1 MIIYEGKINTE
12 DRNKLPDSAFGIPS
26 KRKYPLTDKNGNL
39 DKDHILQA
47 VRFFNKADEADK
59 PILAKNIIAAA
70 KKLDMDYSKWETV
83 LKYAKEEAIKEAFS
97 NDKWNLG
104 WYRPVSL
111 KCIETMRNKHVRWD
125 YGQGLNDIYPNID
138 SSCRGTIF
146 VDEQMTPVA
155 YYVIRENIFGESY
168 LLASAVCKNFQD
180 HGVEEQLKYLINEYM
195 NEDWTIEDAKKIA
208 SRIHDK
214 VQADSKPPTGNQNC
228 QLCTWCAEANFRGI
242 DVLPRPIYSPRD
254 PALEIVGETIIKN
267 PVRKSLKSGFD
278 DWLDLLA
285 ESGPKARWYCHV
297 NWKGS
302 EGGHEFLILV
312 DGDKKWIM
320 DPQQGFVEKFLE
332 TSSYV
337 SDVNYDNSYI
347 CRLDT
352 GEFNKELFDKW
363 NDESTIVPWDPAL
376 DIPYMKE
383 NGMLSDEDVGMLE
396 SKDVF
401 TSGDFAKYGDGV
413 DLNAAR
419 GPIQQEAVHTDKYEK
434 IPVKDKSFDKLYF
447 GSPKKYGNCIEL
459 NGPLFVSPYI
469 GIASIFVWK
478 DMEIQNHVPK
488 GSYNL
493 QYEEWMHASEDELN
507 KPFKD
512 VHVYVEGY
520 PELEPY
526 EIENTGYIH
535 VIDGHEYGDKLC
547 RYKWMA
553 DDLEYLIDD
562 TAAQN
567 EVHVSKVIKCTVRYH
582 ISGKATN
589 NPKLGPYKNTI
600 QESKTNIP
608 MKKVSILYK
617 RWCVDNREQYE
628 KIARFWDIVEQYVN
642 CDYLQ
647 GYGTAWT
654 SDNGGYFTYGIIFK
668 KGSIQKD
675 LISAVKKEFPDMNV
689 SNSYSVPSKYDH
701 TFNGKTKD
709 IDTLYDKIWSKGPLA
724 YELEEF
730 RSDGTCSIHVIYK
743 ADVIQESATELPMG
757 VYLRPATEEDLI
769 NIIQWKLESV
779 SSHIKDDPKVISY
792 IKKDAA
798 ENLKDT
804 KMIMSGART
813 IGVLESCA
821 IDDGEWWYIGE
832 IYLIPEYRG
841 KGIARNIL
849 QQEIDSH
856 DKLKLRVAKE
866 NTHAID
872 LYKSLGFV
880 VSEEDQF
887 SYIMT
892 LVKQPVQEGAW
903 GDIRNGVN
911 PWSKKKVFHIS
922 PQGHLDGQVFKP
934 RVPEYLDKYD
944 PSLPD
949 FEDAS
954 TPRICFSPSIE
965 GCLNAIMVNIGRW
978 KTADKLR
985 DWYVYVPEKPLNA
998 YKYRTNKQLIK
1009 EKKVYDAN
1017 LTKEIWIEEPVRMKQ
1032 YGIIRIDSVSD
1043 KTRKNA
1049 VPSTKGESKR
1059 RNVYNFKWHWLVKPK
1074 VLKDVAYD
1082 YSPMGVCKNMVDEL
1096 YGFKWGLAENGSVRN
1111 ASPQEFD
1118 TKYHLQSPEE
1128 FEKNHGGICYDFVE
1142 WEAGYLE
1149 AYGYTCR
1156 KFYIYA
1162 ETPAHDTHTFILVD
1176 DGKGGFIYPEGAFK
1190 LMEGIYEVK
1199 SPEEAAL
1206 KIMDKIF
1213 EVSDANKKLK
1223 EIKYYV
1229 WEYKGHPPYGSD
1241 MDACQ
1246 RYFTQHD
1253 PFHEGTAAKIK

>member
-26 KRKYPLTDKNGNL
+26 KRKYPLTDKDGKL

-195 NEDWTIEDAKKIA
+195 NEDWSIEDAKKIA

-278 DWLDLLA
+278 DWLDLLD

-320 DPQQGFVEKFLE
+320 DPQEGFVEKFLE

-347 CRLDT
+347 CRLDD

-383 NGMLSDEDVGMLE
+383 NGMLSDEDVDMLE

-419 GPIQQEAVHTDKYEK
+419 GPIVQQEAVHTDKYEK

-447 GSPKKYGNCIEL
+447 GSPKKYGTCIEL
-459 NGPLFVSPYI
+459 NGPLFVSPYM
-469 GIASIFVWK
+469 GIASIFVWR
-478 DMEIQNHVPK
+478 DLEIQKHVPK

-493 QYEEWMHASEDELN
+493 QYDEWMHASEDELN

-553 DDLEYLIDD
+553 EDLEYLIDD

-567 EVHVSKVIKCTVRYH
+567 EVHVTKVIECTVRYH
-582 ISGKATN
+582 ISGKASN
-589 NPKLGPYKNTI
+589 NPKLGPYKNT
-600 QESKTNIP
+600 
-608 MKKVSILYK
+608 V
-617 RWCVDNREQYE
+617 
-628 KIARFWDIVEQYVN
+628 
-642 CDYLQ
+642 
-647 GYGTAWT
+647 
-654 SDNGGYFTYGIIFK
+654 
-668 KGSIQKD
+668 
-675 LISAVKKEFPDMNV
+675 
-689 SNSYSVPSKYDH
+689 
-701 TFNGKTKD
+701 
-709 IDTLYDKIWSKGPLA
+709 
-724 YELEEF
+724 
-730 RSDGTCSIHVIYK
+730 
-743 ADVIQESATELPMG
+743 QESATGLPMG
-757 VYLRPATEEDLI
+757 VYLRPATEEDLP
-769 NIIQWKLESV
+769 NIIQWKLETV

-792 IKKDAA
+792 IKKDAV

-804 KMIMSGART
+804 KMIMSSAMT

-880 VSEEDQF
+880 VSEEEQF

-944 PSLPD
+944 PSLPN
-949 FEDAS
+949 FEDVS

-965 GCLNAIMVNIGRW
+965 GCLNAILVNIGRW

-1043 KTRKNA
+1043 KSRKNA

-1082 YSPMGVCKNMVDEL
+1082 YSPMGVCKDMADEM

-1111 ASPQEFD
+1111 ASPQEFY

-1142 WEAGYLE
+1142 WEAVYLE

-1162 ETPAHDTHTFILVD
+1162 ETPSHDTHTFILVD
-1176 DGKGGFIYPEGAFK
+1176 DGKGVFIYPEGAFK
-1190 LMEGIYEVK
+1190 LMEGVYEVK

-1206 KIMDKIF
+1206 KIMDKMF
-1213 EVSDANKKLK
+1213 DVSDANKKLK

-1229 WEYKGHPPYGSD
+1229 WEYKDHPPYGSS
-1241 MDACQ
+1241 METCQ
-1246 RYFTQHD
+1246 KYFTQHD
-1253 PFHEGTAAKIK
+1253 PFHEGTATKIR

>member
-26 KRKYPLTDKNGNL
+26 KRKYPLTDKNGKL

-70 KKLDMDYSKWETV
+70 KKLGMDYSKWTTV
-83 LKYAKEEAIKEAFS
+83 LEHAKEEAIKEAFS

-278 DWLDLLA
+278 DWMYWLD

-347 CRLDT
+347 CRLDD

-363 NDESTIVPWDPAL
+363 NDESTMVPWDPTL

-401 TSGDFAKYGDGV
+401 TSGDFAKYADGV

-447 GSPKKYGNCIEL
+447 GSPKKYGTCIEL

-469 GIASIFVWK
+469 GIASIFIWR
-478 DMEIQNHVPK
+478 DMEIQKHVPK

-493 QYEEWMHASEDELN
+493 QYEEWMHASEEELN

-535 VIDGHEYGDKLC
+535 VIDGHAYGDKLC

-553 DDLEYLIDD
+553 EDLEYLIDD

-567 EVHVSKVIKCTVRYH
+567 EVHVTKVIECTVRYH

-589 NPKLGPYKNTI
+589 NPKLGPYKN
-600 QESKTNIP
+600 N
-608 MKKVSILYK
+608 
-617 RWCVDNREQYE
+617 
-628 KIARFWDIVEQYVN
+628 
-642 CDYLQ
+642 
-647 GYGTAWT
+647 
-654 SDNGGYFTYGIIFK
+654 
-668 KGSIQKD
+668 
-675 LISAVKKEFPDMNV
+675 
-689 SNSYSVPSKYDH
+689 
-701 TFNGKTKD
+701 
-709 IDTLYDKIWSKGPLA
+709 
-724 YELEEF
+724 
-730 RSDGTCSIHVIYK
+730 
-743 ADVIQESATELPMG
+743 IQESATGLPMG
-757 VYLRPATEEDLI
+757 VYLRPATEEDLT

-792 IKKDAA
+792 IKKDAV

-804 KMIMSGART
+804 KMIMSSART

-880 VSEEDQF
+880 VSEEEQF

-965 GCLNAIMVNIGRW
+965 GCLNAILVNIGRW

-1156 KFYIYA
+1156 KFYISA
-1162 ETPAHDTHTFILVD
+1162 ETPGHDTHTFILVD

-1190 LMEGIYEVK
+1190 LMEGVYELK

-1229 WEYKGHPPYGSD
+1229 WEYKDHPPYGSD
-1241 MDACQ
+1241 METCQ
-1246 RYFTQHD
+1246 KYFTQHD
-1253 PFHEGTAAKIK
+1253 PFHEGTAMKIK

>member
-26 KRKYPLTDKNGNL
+26 KRKYPLTDKDGNL

-70 KKLDMDYSKWETV
+70 KKLDMDYSKWKTV
-83 LKYAKEEAIKEAFS
+83 LKYAEEKAIKEAFS

-111 KCIETMRNKHVRWD
+111 KCIETMRKKHVRWD

-155 YYVIRENIFGESY
+155 YYVIRENIYGESY

-352 GEFNKELFDKW
+352 GEFNKELFDKY
-363 NDESTIVPWDPAL
+363 NDDSTMVPWDPAL

-383 NGMLSDEDVGMLE
+383 NGLLSDEDAGMLE

-419 GPIQQEAVHTDKYEK
+419 GPI
-434 IPVKDKSFDKLYF
+434 
-447 GSPKKYGNCIEL
+447 
-459 NGPLFVSPYI
+459 
-469 GIASIFVWK
+469 
-478 DMEIQNHVPK
+478 
-488 GSYNL
+488 
-493 QYEEWMHASEDELN
+493 
-507 KPFKD
+507 
-512 VHVYVEGY
+512 
-520 PELEPY
+520 
-526 EIENTGYIH
+526 
-535 VIDGHEYGDKLC
+535 
-547 RYKWMA
+547 
-553 DDLEYLIDD
+553 
-562 TAAQN
+562 
-567 EVHVSKVIKCTVRYH
+567 
-582 ISGKATN
+582 
-589 NPKLGPYKNTI
+589 
-600 QESKTNIP
+600 
-608 MKKVSILYK
+608 
-617 RWCVDNREQYE
+617 
-628 KIARFWDIVEQYVN
+628 
-642 CDYLQ
+642 
-647 GYGTAWT
+647 
-654 SDNGGYFTYGIIFK
+654 
-668 KGSIQKD
+668 
-675 LISAVKKEFPDMNV
+675 
-689 SNSYSVPSKYDH
+689 
-701 TFNGKTKD
+701 
-709 IDTLYDKIWSKGPLA
+709 
-724 YELEEF
+724 
-730 RSDGTCSIHVIYK
+730 
-743 ADVIQESATELPMG
+743 
-757 VYLRPATEEDLI
+757 
-769 NIIQWKLESV
+769 
-779 SSHIKDDPKVISY
+779 
-792 IKKDAA
+792 
-798 ENLKDT
+798 
-804 KMIMSGART
+804 
-813 IGVLESCA
+813 
-821 IDDGEWWYIGE
+821 
-832 IYLIPEYRG
+832 
-841 KGIARNIL
+841 
-849 QQEIDSH
+849 
-856 DKLKLRVAKE
+856 
-866 NTHAID
+866 
-872 LYKSLGFV
+872 
-880 VSEEDQF
+880 
-887 SYIMT
+887 
-892 LVKQPVQEGAW
+892 QEGAW

-949 FEDAS
+949 FEDVS

-965 GCLNAIMVNIGRW
+965 GCLNAILVNIGRW
-978 KTADKLR
+978 KTADKLK

-1043 KTRKNA
+1043 KSRKNA

-1082 YSPMGVCKNMVDEL
+1082 YSPMGVCKNMIDEL

-1111 ASPQEFD
+1111 VSPQEFD
-1118 TKYHLQSPEE
+1118 AKYHLQSPEE

-1156 KFYIYA
+1156 KFYISA
-1162 ETPAHDTHTFILVD
+1162 ETPGHDTHTFILVD
-1176 DGKGGFIYPEGAFK
+1176 DGRGGFIYPEGAFK
-1190 LMEGIYEVK
+1190 LMEGVYEVK

-1213 EVSDANKKLK
+1213 DVSDANKMLK

-1229 WEYKGHPPYGSD
+1229 WEYKDHPPYGSS
-1241 MDACQ
+1241 METCQ
-1246 RYFTQHD
+1246 KYFTQHD
-1253 PFHEGTAAKIK
+1253 PFHEGTAWKMK

>member
-70 KKLDMDYSKWETV
+70 KKLNMDYSKWETV

-111 KCIETMRNKHVRWD
+111 KCIETMRKKHVRWD

-363 NDESTIVPWDPAL
+363 NDESTMVPWDPAL
-376 DIPYMKE
+376 DIPYMKD
-383 NGMLSDEDVGMLE
+383 NGMLSDEDAGMLE

-419 GPIQQEAVHTDKYEK
+419 GPIQQEAVHTDKDEK

-469 GIASIFVWK
+469 GIASIFVWR
-478 DMEIQNHVPK
+478 DMDIQNHVPK

-493 QYEEWMHASEDELN
+493 QYEEWMHASEEELN

-553 DDLEYLIDD
+553 EDLEYLIDD
-562 TAAQN
+562 TAQN

-582 ISGKATN
+582 ISGKASN
-589 NPKLGPYKNTI
+589 NPKLGPYKNT
-600 QESKTNIP
+600 T
-608 MKKVSILYK
+608 
-617 RWCVDNREQYE
+617 
-628 KIARFWDIVEQYVN
+628 
-642 CDYLQ
+642 
-647 GYGTAWT
+647 
-654 SDNGGYFTYGIIFK
+654 
-668 KGSIQKD
+668 
-675 LISAVKKEFPDMNV
+675 
-689 SNSYSVPSKYDH
+689 
-701 TFNGKTKD
+701 
-709 IDTLYDKIWSKGPLA
+709 
-724 YELEEF
+724 
-730 RSDGTCSIHVIYK
+730 
-743 ADVIQESATELPMG
+743 
-757 VYLRPATEEDLI
+757 
-769 NIIQWKLESV
+769 
-779 SSHIKDDPKVISY
+779 
-792 IKKDAA
+792 
-798 ENLKDT
+798 
-804 KMIMSGART
+804 
-813 IGVLESCA
+813 
-821 IDDGEWWYIGE
+821 
-832 IYLIPEYRG
+832 
-841 KGIARNIL
+841 
-849 QQEIDSH
+849 
-856 DKLKLRVAKE
+856 
-866 NTHAID
+866 
-872 LYKSLGFV
+872 
-880 VSEEDQF
+880 
-887 SYIMT
+887 
-892 LVKQPVQEGAW
+892 VQEGAW

-949 FEDAS
+949 FEDVS

-965 GCLNAIMVNIGRW
+965 GCLNAILVNIGRW

-1082 YSPMGVCKNMVDEL
+1082 YSPMGVCKDMVDEL

-1156 KFYIYA
+1156 KFYISM
-1162 ETPAHDTHTFILVD
+1162 ETPGNDTHTFILVD

-1190 LMEGIYEVK
+1190 LMEGVYEVK

-1229 WEYKGHPPYGSD
+1229 WEYKGHPSYGSD

-1253 PFHEGTAAKIK
+1253 PFHEGTATKIK

>member
-12 DRNKLPDSAFGIPS
+12 DRNNLPDSAFGIPS
-26 KRKYPLTDKNGNL
+26 KRKYPLTDKDGKL

-111 KCIETMRNKHVRWD
+111 KCIETMRKKHVRWD

-347 CRLDT
+347 CRLDD
-352 GEFNKELFDKW
+352 GEFNKELFDKY
-363 NDESTIVPWDPAL
+363 NDESTMVPWDPEL

-383 NGMLSDEDVGMLE
+383 NGMLSDEDVGLLE

-401 TSGDFAKYGDGV
+401 TSGDFAKYADGV

-419 GPIQQEAVHTDKYEK
+419 GPIQESHTDLLDETFYRFEYDGEGIYDALRKNMSVDDWKDFKQSKAATWLPVPPNYQTGDQSFFTEKGYDKFMNLTYPYMTKYLKKSK
-434 IPVKDKSFDKLYF
+434 IRKFET
-447 GSPKKYGNCIEL
+447 EL
-459 NGPLFVSPYI
+459 NPKYI
-469 GIASIFVWK
+469 R
-478 DMEIQNHVPK
+478 
-488 GSYNL
+488 YR
-493 QYEEWMHASEDELN
+493 DEYQ
-507 KPFKD
+507 
-512 VHVYVEGY
+512 VV
-520 PELEPY
+520 
-526 EIENTGYIH
+526 
-535 VIDGHEYGDKLC
+535 
-547 RYKWMA
+547 
-553 DDLEYLIDD
+553 
-562 TAAQN
+562 
-567 EVHVSKVIKCTVRYH
+567 
-582 ISGKATN
+582 
-589 NPKLGPYKNTI
+589 
-600 QESKTNIP
+600 
-608 MKKVSILYK
+608 
-617 RWCVDNREQYE
+617 
-628 KIARFWDIVEQYVN
+628 
-642 CDYLQ
+642 
-647 GYGTAWT
+647 
-654 SDNGGYFTYGIIFK
+654 
-668 KGSIQKD
+668 
-675 LISAVKKEFPDMNV
+675 
-689 SNSYSVPSKYDH
+689 
-701 TFNGKTKD
+701 FNKTK
-709 IDTLYDKIWSKGPLA
+709 T
-724 YELEEF
+724 F
-730 RSDGTCSIHVIYK
+730 
-743 ADVIQESATELPMG
+743 
-757 VYLRPATEEDLI
+757 
-769 NIIQWKLESV
+769 
-779 SSHIKDDPKVISY
+779 
-792 IKKDAA
+792 
-798 ENLKDT
+798 
-804 KMIMSGART
+804 
-813 IGVLESCA
+813 
-821 IDDGEWWYIGE
+821 
-832 IYLIPEYRG
+832 
-841 KGIARNIL
+841 
-849 QQEIDSH
+849 
-856 DKLKLRVAKE
+856 
-866 NTHAID
+866 
-872 LYKSLGFV
+872 
-880 VSEEDQF
+880 
-887 SYIMT
+887 
-892 LVKQPVQEGAW
+892 QEGAW

-949 FEDAS
+949 FEDVS

-965 GCLNAIMVNIGRW
+965 GCLNAILVNIGRW
-978 KTADKLR
+978 KTADKLK

-998 YKYRTNKQLIK
+998 YKHRTNKQLIK

-1043 KTRKNA
+1043 KSRKNA

-1096 YGFKWGLAENGSVRN
+1096 YGFKWGLAENGSVRD
-1111 ASPQEFD
+1111 ASPQEFN

-1128 FEKNHGGICYDFVE
+1128 FEKNGGGICFDYVE
-1142 WEAGYLE
+1142 FEEGYLE

-1156 KFYIYA
+1156 KFYISA

-1176 DGKGGFIYPEGAFK
+1176 DGNGGFIYPEAAFK
-1190 LMEGIYEVK
+1190 LMEGVYEVK

-1229 WEYKGHPPYGSD
+1229 WEYKDHPPYGSD
-1241 MDACQ
+1241 METCQ
-1246 RYFTQHD
+1246 KYFTQGD
-1253 PFHEGTAAKIK
+1253 PFHEGIAWKIK

>member
-1 MIIYEGKINTE
+1 MIIYESKINTE

-26 KRKYPLTDKNGNL
+26 KRKYPLTDKDGNL
-39 DKDHILQA
+39 DEKHILQA
-47 VRFFNKADEADK
+47 VRFFNKADEEDK

-83 LKYAKEEAIKEAFS
+83 LKYAKEKVVKEAFE

-111 KCIETMRNKHVRWD
+111 KCIDTMRKKHVRWD

-168 LLASAVCKNFQD
+168 LMASAVCKNFQD

-214 VQADSKPPTGNQNC
+214 VEADSKPPTGNQNC

-337 SDVNYDNSYI
+337 SDINYDNSYM

-383 NGMLSDEDVGMLE
+383 RGMLSDEDVGLLE
-396 SKDVF
+396 SKNVF

-469 GIASIFVWK
+469 GIASIFVWR
-478 DMEIQNHVPK
+478 DMEIQKHVPK

-493 QYEEWMHASEDELN
+493 QYEEWMHASEEELN

-562 TAAQN
+562 TSAQN
-567 EVHVSKVIKCTVRYH
+567 EVHVTKVIECTVRYH

-600 QESKTNIP
+600 
-608 MKKVSILYK
+608 
-617 RWCVDNREQYE
+617 
-628 KIARFWDIVEQYVN
+628 
-642 CDYLQ
+642 
-647 GYGTAWT
+647 
-654 SDNGGYFTYGIIFK
+654 
-668 KGSIQKD
+668 
-675 LISAVKKEFPDMNV
+675 
-689 SNSYSVPSKYDH
+689 
-701 TFNGKTKD
+701 
-709 IDTLYDKIWSKGPLA
+709 
-724 YELEEF
+724 
-730 RSDGTCSIHVIYK
+730 
-743 ADVIQESATELPMG
+743 
-757 VYLRPATEEDLI
+757 
-769 NIIQWKLESV
+769 
-779 SSHIKDDPKVISY
+779 
-792 IKKDAA
+792 
-798 ENLKDT
+798 
-804 KMIMSGART
+804 
-813 IGVLESCA
+813 
-821 IDDGEWWYIGE
+821 
-832 IYLIPEYRG
+832 
-841 KGIARNIL
+841 
-849 QQEIDSH
+849 
-856 DKLKLRVAKE
+856 
-866 NTHAID
+866 
-872 LYKSLGFV
+872 
-880 VSEEDQF
+880 
-887 SYIMT
+887 
-892 LVKQPVQEGAW
+892 QEGAW

-949 FEDAS
+949 FEDVS

-965 GCLNAIMVNIGRW
+965 GCLNAILVNIGRW

-985 DWYVYVPEKPLNA
+985 DWYVYIPEKPLNA

-1082 YSPMGVCKNMVDEL
+1082 YSPMGVCKFMMDDL
-1096 YGFKWGLAENGSVRN
+1096 YGYKWGLAENGSVRN

-1156 KFYIYA
+1156 KFYISA
-1162 ETPAHDTHTFILVD
+1162 ETPSHDTHTFILVD

-1190 LMEGIYEVK
+1190 LMEGVYEVK

-1246 RYFTQHD
+1246 KYFTQGE
-1253 PFHEGTAAKIK
+1253 PFHEGTAMKIK

>member
-111 KCIETMRNKHVRWD
+111 KCIETMRKKHVRWD

-376 DIPYMKE
+376 DIPYMKD

-419 GPIQQEAVHTDKYEK
+419 GPIQQEAVHTDKDEK

-447 GSPKKYGNCIEL
+447 GSPKKYGTCIEL
-459 NGPLFVSPYI
+459 NGPLFVSPYM
-469 GIASIFVWK
+469 GIASIFVWR
-478 DMEIQNHVPK
+478 DMEIQKHVPK

-493 QYEEWMHASEDELN
+493 QYEEWMHASEEELN

-562 TAAQN
+562 TAQN
-567 EVHVSKVIKCTVRYH
+567 EVHVTKVIECTVRYH

-600 QESKTNIP
+600 
-608 MKKVSILYK
+608 
-617 RWCVDNREQYE
+617 
-628 KIARFWDIVEQYVN
+628 
-642 CDYLQ
+642 
-647 GYGTAWT
+647 
-654 SDNGGYFTYGIIFK
+654 
-668 KGSIQKD
+668 
-675 LISAVKKEFPDMNV
+675 
-689 SNSYSVPSKYDH
+689 
-701 TFNGKTKD
+701 
-709 IDTLYDKIWSKGPLA
+709 
-724 YELEEF
+724 
-730 RSDGTCSIHVIYK
+730 
-743 ADVIQESATELPMG
+743 
-757 VYLRPATEEDLI
+757 
-769 NIIQWKLESV
+769 
-779 SSHIKDDPKVISY
+779 
-792 IKKDAA
+792 
-798 ENLKDT
+798 
-804 KMIMSGART
+804 
-813 IGVLESCA
+813 
-821 IDDGEWWYIGE
+821 
-832 IYLIPEYRG
+832 
-841 KGIARNIL
+841 
-849 QQEIDSH
+849 
-856 DKLKLRVAKE
+856 
-866 NTHAID
+866 
-872 LYKSLGFV
+872 
-880 VSEEDQF
+880 
-887 SYIMT
+887 
-892 LVKQPVQEGAW
+892 QEGAW

-949 FEDAS
+949 FEDVS

-965 GCLNAIMVNIGRW
+965 GCLNAILVNIGRW

-1082 YSPMGVCKNMVDEL
+1082 YSPMGVCKDMADEM
-1096 YGFKWGLAENGSVRN
+1096 YGFKWGLADNGSVRN
-1111 ASPQEFD
+1111 ASPQEFN

-1156 KFYIYA
+1156 KFYISA
-1162 ETPAHDTHTFILVD
+1162 ETPGYDTHTFILVD

-1229 WEYKGHPPYGSD
+1229 WEYKDHPPYGSD
-1241 MDACQ
+1241 METCQ
-1246 RYFTQHD
+1246 KYFTQHD
-1253 PFHEGTAAKIK
+1253 PFHEGTAMKIK

>member
-26 KRKYPLTDKNGNL
+26 KRKYPLTDKDGNL

-376 DIPYMKE
+376 DIPYMKD
-383 NGMLSDEDVGMLE
+383 NGMLSDEDAGMLE

-419 GPIQQEAVHTDKYEK
+419 GPIQ
-434 IPVKDKSFDKLYF
+434 
-447 GSPKKYGNCIEL
+447 
-459 NGPLFVSPYI
+459 
-469 GIASIFVWK
+469 
-478 DMEIQNHVPK
+478 
-488 GSYNL
+488 
-493 QYEEWMHASEDELN
+493 
-507 KPFKD
+507 
-512 VHVYVEGY
+512 
-520 PELEPY
+520 
-526 EIENTGYIH
+526 
-535 VIDGHEYGDKLC
+535 
-547 RYKWMA
+547 
-553 DDLEYLIDD
+553 
-562 TAAQN
+562 
-567 EVHVSKVIKCTVRYH
+567 
-582 ISGKATN
+582 
-589 NPKLGPYKNTI
+589 
-600 QESKTNIP
+600 
-608 MKKVSILYK
+608 
-617 RWCVDNREQYE
+617 
-628 KIARFWDIVEQYVN
+628 
-642 CDYLQ
+642 
-647 GYGTAWT
+647 
-654 SDNGGYFTYGIIFK
+654 
-668 KGSIQKD
+668 
-675 LISAVKKEFPDMNV
+675 
-689 SNSYSVPSKYDH
+689 
-701 TFNGKTKD
+701 
-709 IDTLYDKIWSKGPLA
+709 
-724 YELEEF
+724 
-730 RSDGTCSIHVIYK
+730 
-743 ADVIQESATELPMG
+743 
-757 VYLRPATEEDLI
+757 
-769 NIIQWKLESV
+769 
-779 SSHIKDDPKVISY
+779 
-792 IKKDAA
+792 
-798 ENLKDT
+798 
-804 KMIMSGART
+804 
-813 IGVLESCA
+813 
-821 IDDGEWWYIGE
+821 
-832 IYLIPEYRG
+832 
-841 KGIARNIL
+841 
-849 QQEIDSH
+849 
-856 DKLKLRVAKE
+856 
-866 NTHAID
+866 
-872 LYKSLGFV
+872 
-880 VSEEDQF
+880 
-887 SYIMT
+887 
-892 LVKQPVQEGAW
+892 EGAW

-922 PQGHLDGQVFKP
+922 SQGHLDGQVFKP

-949 FEDAS
+949 FEDVS

-1017 LTKEIWIEEPVRMKQ
+1017 LTKEIWIEEPVRLKQ

-1082 YSPMGVCKNMVDEL
+1082 YSPMGVCKNMIDEL

-1111 ASPQEFD
+1111 ASPQEFN

-1156 KFYIYA
+1156 KFYLYA
-1162 ETPAHDTHTFILVD
+1162 KTPGDDTHTFVLVD

-1190 LMEGIYEVK
+1190 LMEGVYEVK

-1213 EVSDANKKLK
+1213 EVSDENKKLK

-1241 MDACQ
+1241 METCQ
-1246 RYFTQHD
+1246 RYFTRHD
-1253 PFHEGTAAKIK
+1253 PFHEGTATKIR

>member
-26 KRKYPLTDKNGNL
+26 KRKYPLTDKDGKL

-208 SRIHDK
+208 SRIHGK

-347 CRLDT
+347 CRLDD

-383 NGMLSDEDVGMLE
+383 NGMLSDEDLNTLE

-419 GPIQQEAVHTDKYEK
+419 GPIQQEAVHTDKDEK

-469 GIASIFVWK
+469 GIASIFIWR
-478 DMEIQNHVPK
+478 DMEIQKHVPK

-493 QYEEWMHASEDELN
+493 QYEEWMHASEEELN

-535 VIDGHEYGDKLC
+535 VIDGHDYGDKLC

-553 DDLEYLIDD
+553 EDLEYLIDD

-567 EVHVSKVIKCTVRYH
+567 EVHVTKVIECTVRYH

-589 NPKLGPYKNTI
+589 NPKLGPYKNT
-600 QESKTNIP
+600 
-608 MKKVSILYK
+608 
-617 RWCVDNREQYE
+617 
-628 KIARFWDIVEQYVN
+628 A
-642 CDYLQ
+642 
-647 GYGTAWT
+647 
-654 SDNGGYFTYGIIFK
+654 
-668 KGSIQKD
+668 
-675 LISAVKKEFPDMNV
+675 
-689 SNSYSVPSKYDH
+689 
-701 TFNGKTKD
+701 
-709 IDTLYDKIWSKGPLA
+709 
-724 YELEEF
+724 
-730 RSDGTCSIHVIYK
+730 
-743 ADVIQESATELPMG
+743 
-757 VYLRPATEEDLI
+757 
-769 NIIQWKLESV
+769 
-779 SSHIKDDPKVISY
+779 
-792 IKKDAA
+792 
-798 ENLKDT
+798 
-804 KMIMSGART
+804 
-813 IGVLESCA
+813 
-821 IDDGEWWYIGE
+821 
-832 IYLIPEYRG
+832 
-841 KGIARNIL
+841 
-849 QQEIDSH
+849 
-856 DKLKLRVAKE
+856 
-866 NTHAID
+866 
-872 LYKSLGFV
+872 
-880 VSEEDQF
+880 
-887 SYIMT
+887 
-892 LVKQPVQEGAW
+892 VQEGAW

-949 FEDAS
+949 FEDVS

-965 GCLNAIMVNIGRW
+965 GCLNAILVNIGRW

-998 YKYRTNKQLIK
+998 YKYRTSKQLIK

-1017 LTKEIWIEEPVRMKQ
+1017 LTKEIWIEEPVRLKQ

-1082 YSPMGVCKNMVDEL
+1082 YSPMGVCKDMADEL

-1156 KFYIYA
+1156 KFYIST
-1162 ETPAHDTHTFILVD
+1162 ETPGHDTHTFILVD

-1190 LMEGIYEVK
+1190 LMEGVYEVK

-1206 KIMDKIF
+1206 KIMDKMF
-1213 EVSDANKKLK
+1213 DVSDANKKLK

-1229 WEYKGHPPYGSD
+1229 WEYKDHPPYGSD
-1241 MDACQ
+1241 METCQ
-1246 RYFTQHD
+1246 KYFTQHD
-1253 PFHEGTAAKIK
+1253 PFHEGTATKIK

>member
-26 KRKYPLTDKNGNL
+26 KRKYPLTDKDGNL

-111 KCIETMRNKHVRWD
+111 KCIETLRKKHVRWD

-138 SSCRGTIF
+138 SSCRGAIF
-146 VDEQMTPVA
+146 VDEQMTPIA

-347 CRLDT
+347 CRLDD
-352 GEFNKELFDKW
+352 GEFNKELFDKY
-363 NDESTIVPWDPAL
+363 NDESTMVPWDPEL

-383 NGMLSDEDVGMLE
+383 NGMLSDADTGLLE

-401 TSGDFAKYGDGV
+401 TSGDFAKYADGV

-419 GPIQQEAVHTDKYEK
+419 GPI
-434 IPVKDKSFDKLYF
+434 
-447 GSPKKYGNCIEL
+447 
-459 NGPLFVSPYI
+459 
-469 GIASIFVWK
+469 
-478 DMEIQNHVPK
+478 
-488 GSYNL
+488 
-493 QYEEWMHASEDELN
+493 
-507 KPFKD
+507 
-512 VHVYVEGY
+512 
-520 PELEPY
+520 
-526 EIENTGYIH
+526 
-535 VIDGHEYGDKLC
+535 
-547 RYKWMA
+547 
-553 DDLEYLIDD
+553 
-562 TAAQN
+562 
-567 EVHVSKVIKCTVRYH
+567 
-582 ISGKATN
+582 
-589 NPKLGPYKNTI
+589 
-600 QESKTNIP
+600 
-608 MKKVSILYK
+608 
-617 RWCVDNREQYE
+617 
-628 KIARFWDIVEQYVN
+628 
-642 CDYLQ
+642 
-647 GYGTAWT
+647 
-654 SDNGGYFTYGIIFK
+654 
-668 KGSIQKD
+668 
-675 LISAVKKEFPDMNV
+675 
-689 SNSYSVPSKYDH
+689 
-701 TFNGKTKD
+701 
-709 IDTLYDKIWSKGPLA
+709 
-724 YELEEF
+724 
-730 RSDGTCSIHVIYK
+730 
-743 ADVIQESATELPMG
+743 
-757 VYLRPATEEDLI
+757 
-769 NIIQWKLESV
+769 
-779 SSHIKDDPKVISY
+779 
-792 IKKDAA
+792 
-798 ENLKDT
+798 
-804 KMIMSGART
+804 
-813 IGVLESCA
+813 
-821 IDDGEWWYIGE
+821 
-832 IYLIPEYRG
+832 
-841 KGIARNIL
+841 
-849 QQEIDSH
+849 
-856 DKLKLRVAKE
+856 
-866 NTHAID
+866 
-872 LYKSLGFV
+872 
-880 VSEEDQF
+880 
-887 SYIMT
+887 
-892 LVKQPVQEGAW
+892 QEGAW

-944 PSLPD
+944 PSFPD

-965 GCLNAIMVNIGRW
+965 GCLNAILVNIGRW
-978 KTADKLR
+978 KTADKLK

-998 YKYRTNKQLIK
+998 YKHRTNKQLIK

-1017 LTKEIWIEEPVRMKQ
+1017 LTKEIWIEEPVRLKQ

-1043 KTRKNA
+1043 KSRKNA

-1096 YGFKWGLAENGSVRN
+1096 YGFKWGLVENGSVRD
-1111 ASPQEFD
+1111 ASPQEFN

-1128 FEKNHGGICYDFVE
+1128 FEKNGGGTCYDFVE

-1156 KFYIYA
+1156 KFYLFA
-1162 ETPAHDTHTFILVD
+1162 KTPGHDTHTFILVD

-1190 LMEGIYEVK
+1190 LMEGVYEVK

-1206 KIMDKIF
+1206 KIMDKMF
-1213 EVSDANKKLK
+1213 DVSDANKKLK

-1229 WEYKGHPPYGSD
+1229 WEYKDHPPYGSD

-1246 RYFTQHD
+1246 RYFTQGD
-1253 PFHEGTAAKIK
+1253 PFHEGTATKIK

>member
-26 KRKYPLTDKNGNL
+26 KRKYPLTDKDGKL

-278 DWLDLLA
+278 DWLDLLT

-419 GPIQQEAVHTDKYEK
+419 
-434 IPVKDKSFDKLYF
+434 
-447 GSPKKYGNCIEL
+447 
-459 NGPLFVSPYI
+459 
-469 GIASIFVWK
+469 
-478 DMEIQNHVPK
+478 
-488 GSYNL
+488 
-493 QYEEWMHASEDELN
+493 
-507 KPFKD
+507 
-512 VHVYVEGY
+512 
-520 PELEPY
+520 
-526 EIENTGYIH
+526 
-535 VIDGHEYGDKLC
+535 
-547 RYKWMA
+547 
-553 DDLEYLIDD
+553 
-562 TAAQN
+562 
-567 EVHVSKVIKCTVRYH
+567 
-582 ISGKATN
+582 
-589 NPKLGPYKNTI
+589 
-600 QESKTNIP
+600 
-608 MKKVSILYK
+608 
-617 RWCVDNREQYE
+617 
-628 KIARFWDIVEQYVN
+628 
-642 CDYLQ
+642 
-647 GYGTAWT
+647 
-654 SDNGGYFTYGIIFK
+654 
-668 KGSIQKD
+668 
-675 LISAVKKEFPDMNV
+675 
-689 SNSYSVPSKYDH
+689 
-701 TFNGKTKD
+701 
-709 IDTLYDKIWSKGPLA
+709 
-724 YELEEF
+724 
-730 RSDGTCSIHVIYK
+730 
-743 ADVIQESATELPMG
+743 
-757 VYLRPATEEDLI
+757 
-769 NIIQWKLESV
+769 
-779 SSHIKDDPKVISY
+779 VISY

-804 KMIMSGART
+804 KMIMSSTMT

-887 SYIMT
+887 SYIMI

-949 FEDAS
+949 FEDVS

-965 GCLNAIMVNIGRW
+965 GCLNAILVNIGRW
-978 KTADKLR
+978 KTADKLK

-1082 YSPMGVCKNMVDEL
+1082 YSPMGVCKDMVDEL

-1190 LMEGIYEVK
+1190 LMEGVYEVK

-1206 KIMDKIF
+1206 KIMDKMF

-1229 WEYKGHPPYGSD
+1229 WEYKDHPPYGSS
-1241 MDACQ
+1241 METCQ
-1246 RYFTQHD
+1246 KYFTQHD
-1253 PFHEGTAAKIK
+1253 PFHEGTATKIK

>member
-26 KRKYPLTDKNGNL
+26 KRKYPLTDKNGKL

-47 VRFFNKADEADK
+47 VRFFNKADDTDK

-111 KCIETMRNKHVRWD
+111 KCIETMRKKHVRWD

-352 GEFNKELFDKW
+352 GEFNKELFDKY
-363 NDESTIVPWDPAL
+363 NDESTMVPWDPEL

-383 NGMLSDEDVGMLE
+383 NGMLSDEDAGMLE

-401 TSGDFAKYGDGV
+401 TSGDFAKYADGV

-419 GPIQQEAVHTDKYEK
+419 GPIQTE
-434 IPVKDKSFDKLYF
+434 
-447 GSPKKYGNCIEL
+447 
-459 NGPLFVSPYI
+459 
-469 GIASIFVWK
+469 
-478 DMEIQNHVPK
+478 
-488 GSYNL
+488 
-493 QYEEWMHASEDELN
+493 
-507 KPFKD
+507 
-512 VHVYVEGY
+512 
-520 PELEPY
+520 
-526 EIENTGYIH
+526 
-535 VIDGHEYGDKLC
+535 
-547 RYKWMA
+547 
-553 DDLEYLIDD
+553 
-562 TAAQN
+562 
-567 EVHVSKVIKCTVRYH
+567 
-582 ISGKATN
+582 SG
-589 NPKLGPYKNTI
+589 
-600 QESKTNIP
+600 
-608 MKKVSILYK
+608 
-617 RWCVDNREQYE
+617 
-628 KIARFWDIVEQYVN
+628 
-642 CDYLQ
+642 
-647 GYGTAWT
+647 
-654 SDNGGYFTYGIIFK
+654 
-668 KGSIQKD
+668 
-675 LISAVKKEFPDMNV
+675 
-689 SNSYSVPSKYDH
+689 
-701 TFNGKTKD
+701 
-709 IDTLYDKIWSKGPLA
+709 
-724 YELEEF
+724 
-730 RSDGTCSIHVIYK
+730 
-743 ADVIQESATELPMG
+743 LPMG
-757 VYLRPATEEDLI
+757 VYLRPATEEDLT

-792 IKKDAA
+792 IKKDAV

-804 KMIMSGART
+804 KMIMSSART

-849 QQEIDSH
+849 QQEVDSH

-880 VSEEDQF
+880 VSEENQF
-887 SYIMT
+887 SYIMI

-944 PSLPD
+944 PSFPD

-965 GCLNAIMVNIGRW
+965 GCLNAILVNIGRW
-978 KTADKLR
+978 KTADKLK

-1017 LTKEIWIEEPVRMKQ
+1017 LTKEIWIEEPVRLKQ

-1043 KTRKNA
+1043 KSRKNA

-1096 YGFKWGLAENGSVRN
+1096 YGFKWGLGENGSVRD
-1111 ASPQEFD
+1111 ASPQEFN

-1156 KFYIYA
+1156 KFYLFA
-1162 ETPAHDTHTFILVD
+1162 KTPGHDTHTFILVD

-1190 LMEGIYEVK
+1190 LMEGVYEVK

-1229 WEYKGHPPYGSD
+1229 WEYKDHPPYGSD
-1241 MDACQ
+1241 METCQ
-1246 RYFTQHD
+1246 KYFTQHD
-1253 PFHEGTAAKIK
+1253 PFHEGTATKIR

>member
-155 YYVIRENIFGESY
+155 YYVIRENIYGESY

-401 TSGDFAKYGDGV
+401 TSGDFAKYADGV
-413 DLNAAR
+413 DLNSAR
-419 GPIQQEAVHTDKYEK
+419 GPIQTE
-434 IPVKDKSFDKLYF
+434 
-447 GSPKKYGNCIEL
+447 
-459 NGPLFVSPYI
+459 
-469 GIASIFVWK
+469 
-478 DMEIQNHVPK
+478 
-488 GSYNL
+488 
-493 QYEEWMHASEDELN
+493 
-507 KPFKD
+507 
-512 VHVYVEGY
+512 
-520 PELEPY
+520 
-526 EIENTGYIH
+526 
-535 VIDGHEYGDKLC
+535 
-547 RYKWMA
+547 
-553 DDLEYLIDD
+553 
-562 TAAQN
+562 
-567 EVHVSKVIKCTVRYH
+567 
-582 ISGKATN
+582 SG
-589 NPKLGPYKNTI
+589 
-600 QESKTNIP
+600 
-608 MKKVSILYK
+608 
-617 RWCVDNREQYE
+617 
-628 KIARFWDIVEQYVN
+628 
-642 CDYLQ
+642 
-647 GYGTAWT
+647 
-654 SDNGGYFTYGIIFK
+654 
-668 KGSIQKD
+668 
-675 LISAVKKEFPDMNV
+675 
-689 SNSYSVPSKYDH
+689 
-701 TFNGKTKD
+701 
-709 IDTLYDKIWSKGPLA
+709 
-724 YELEEF
+724 
-730 RSDGTCSIHVIYK
+730 
-743 ADVIQESATELPMG
+743 LPMG
-757 VYLRPATEEDLI
+757 VYLRPATEEDLT
-769 NIIQWKLESV
+769 NIIQWKLETV

-804 KMIMSGART
+804 KMIMSSTKT

-866 NTHAID
+866 NAHAID

-1082 YSPMGVCKNMVDEL
+1082 YSPMGVCKDMVDDL
-1096 YGFKWGLAENGSVRN
+1096 SRFKYGLGYDGSIHHG
-1111 ASPQEFD
+1111 SSKDFD
-1118 TKYHLQSPEE
+1118 EKYRFESPEE
-1128 FEKNHGGICYDFVE
+1128 FEKNGGGICFDYVE
-1142 WEAGYLE
+1142 YEEGYLE

-1156 KFYIYA
+1156 KFYIS
-1162 ETPAHDTHTFILVD
+1162 TDTKDGDCHTFILVD
-1176 DGKGGFIYPEGAFK
+1176 DGKGGFIYPESAFK
-1190 LMEGIYEVK
+1190 PMEGVYEVK

-1206 KIMDKIF
+1206 KIMDRIF
-1213 EVSDANKKLK
+1213 DINDNAKKYH

-1229 WEYKGHPPYGSD
+1229 WEYKGHPPYGST
-1241 MDACQ
+1241 MKETTE
-1246 RYFTQHD
+1246 YFSQGE
-1253 PFHEGTAAKIK
+1253 PFHEGTATKIR

>member
-26 KRKYPLTDKNGNL
+26 KRKYPLTDKDGKL

-155 YYVIRENIFGESY
+155 YYVIRENIYGESY

-419 GPIQQEAVHTDKYEK
+419 GPIQQEAVHTDKDEK

-447 GSPKKYGNCIEL
+447 GSPKKYGTCIEL
-459 NGPLFVSPYI
+459 NGPLFVSPYM
-469 GIASIFVWK
+469 GIASIFIWR
-478 DMEIQNHVPK
+478 DMEIQKHVPK

-493 QYEEWMHASEDELN
+493 QYEEWMHASEEELN

-567 EVHVSKVIKCTVRYH
+567 EVHVSKVIECTVRYH

-600 QESKTNIP
+600 QES
-608 MKKVSILYK
+608 
-617 RWCVDNREQYE
+617 
-628 KIARFWDIVEQYVN
+628 
-642 CDYLQ
+642 
-647 GYGTAWT
+647 
-654 SDNGGYFTYGIIFK
+654 
-668 KGSIQKD
+668 
-675 LISAVKKEFPDMNV
+675 
-689 SNSYSVPSKYDH
+689 
-701 TFNGKTKD
+701 
-709 IDTLYDKIWSKGPLA
+709 
-724 YELEEF
+724 
-730 RSDGTCSIHVIYK
+730 
-743 ADVIQESATELPMG
+743 ESGLPMG
-757 VYLRPATEEDLI
+757 VYLRPATEEDLT

-804 KMIMSGART
+804 KMIMSSTMT

-866 NTHAID
+866 NAHAID

-880 VSEEDQF
+880 VSEEEQF

-911 PWSKKKVFHIS
+911 PWSKKKVFHVS

-944 PSLPD
+944 PSLPN

-1043 KTRKNA
+1043 KSRKNA

-1082 YSPMGVCKNMVDEL
+1082 YSPMGVCKDMADEM
-1096 YGFKWGLAENGSVRN
+1096 YGFKWGLAENGSVHN

-1190 LMEGIYEVK
+1190 LMEGVYEVK

-1206 KIMDKIF
+1206 KVMDKMF
-1213 EVSDANKKLK
+1213 DVSDANKKLK

-1229 WEYKGHPPYGSD
+1229 WEYNDHPPYGSD
-1241 MDACQ
+1241 METCQ
-1246 RYFTQHD
+1246 KYFTQHD
-1253 PFHEGTAAKIK
+1253 PFHEGTATKIR

>member
-26 KRKYPLTDKNGNL
+26 KRKYPLTDKDGKL

-285 ESGPKARWYCHV
+285 ESEPKARWYCHV

-347 CRLDT
+347 CRLDD

-383 NGMLSDEDVGMLE
+383 NGMLSDDDLNTLE

-419 GPIQQEAVHTDKYEK
+419 GPIQQEAVHTDKDEK

-469 GIASIFVWK
+469 GIASIFTWR
-478 DMEIQNHVPK
+478 DMDIQNHVPK

-493 QYEEWMHASEDELN
+493 QYEEWMHASEEELN

-535 VIDGHEYGDKLC
+535 VIDGHDYGDKLC

-553 DDLEYLIDD
+553 EDLEYLIDD

-567 EVHVSKVIKCTVRYH
+567 EVHVTKVIECTVRYH
-582 ISGKATN
+582 ISGKASN

-600 QESKTNIP
+600 
-608 MKKVSILYK
+608 
-617 RWCVDNREQYE
+617 
-628 KIARFWDIVEQYVN
+628 
-642 CDYLQ
+642 
-647 GYGTAWT
+647 
-654 SDNGGYFTYGIIFK
+654 
-668 KGSIQKD
+668 
-675 LISAVKKEFPDMNV
+675 
-689 SNSYSVPSKYDH
+689 
-701 TFNGKTKD
+701 
-709 IDTLYDKIWSKGPLA
+709 
-724 YELEEF
+724 
-730 RSDGTCSIHVIYK
+730 
-743 ADVIQESATELPMG
+743 
-757 VYLRPATEEDLI
+757 
-769 NIIQWKLESV
+769 
-779 SSHIKDDPKVISY
+779 
-792 IKKDAA
+792 
-798 ENLKDT
+798 
-804 KMIMSGART
+804 
-813 IGVLESCA
+813 
-821 IDDGEWWYIGE
+821 
-832 IYLIPEYRG
+832 
-841 KGIARNIL
+841 
-849 QQEIDSH
+849 
-856 DKLKLRVAKE
+856 
-866 NTHAID
+866 
-872 LYKSLGFV
+872 
-880 VSEEDQF
+880 
-887 SYIMT
+887 
-892 LVKQPVQEGAW
+892 QEGAW

-949 FEDAS
+949 FEDVS

-965 GCLNAIMVNIGRW
+965 GCLNAILVNIGRW

-1017 LTKEIWIEEPVRMKQ
+1017 LTKEIWIEEPVRLKQ

-1043 KTRKNA
+1043 KSRKNA

-1082 YSPMGVCKNMVDEL
+1082 YSPMGVCKDMADEL

-1156 KFYIYA
+1156 KFYIST
-1162 ETPAHDTHTFILVD
+1162 ETPGHDTHTFILVD

-1190 LMEGIYEVK
+1190 LMEGVYEVK

-1206 KIMDKIF
+1206 KIMDKMF

-1229 WEYKGHPPYGSD
+1229 WEYKDHPPYGSD
-1241 MDACQ
+1241 METCQ
-1246 RYFTQHD
+1246 KYFTQHD
-1253 PFHEGTAAKIK
+1253 PFHEGTAWKIK

>member
-26 KRKYPLTDKNGNL
+26 KRKYPLTDKDGKL

-195 NEDWTIEDAKKIA
+195 NEDWSIEDAKKIA

-214 VQADSKPPTGNQNC
+214 VQADSKPPTGNQNY

-320 DPQQGFVEKFLE
+320 DPQEGFVEKFLE

-347 CRLDT
+347 CRLDD

-401 TSGDFAKYGDGV
+401 TSGDFAKYADGV

-447 GSPKKYGNCIEL
+447 GSPKKYGTCIEL

-469 GIASIFVWK
+469 GIASIFIWR
-478 DMEIQNHVPK
+478 DLEIQKHVPK

-535 VIDGHEYGDKLC
+535 VIDGHKYGDKLC

-553 DDLEYLIDD
+553 EDLEYLIDD

-567 EVHVSKVIKCTVRYH
+567 EVHVSKVIECTVRYH
-582 ISGKATN
+582 ISGKASN
-589 NPKLGPYKNTI
+589 NPKLGPYKNT
-600 QESKTNIP
+600 
-608 MKKVSILYK
+608 
-617 RWCVDNREQYE
+617 
-628 KIARFWDIVEQYVN
+628 
-642 CDYLQ
+642 
-647 GYGTAWT
+647 
-654 SDNGGYFTYGIIFK
+654 
-668 KGSIQKD
+668 
-675 LISAVKKEFPDMNV
+675 
-689 SNSYSVPSKYDH
+689 
-701 TFNGKTKD
+701 
-709 IDTLYDKIWSKGPLA
+709 
-724 YELEEF
+724 
-730 RSDGTCSIHVIYK
+730 
-743 ADVIQESATELPMG
+743 
-757 VYLRPATEEDLI
+757 
-769 NIIQWKLESV
+769 
-779 SSHIKDDPKVISY
+779 
-792 IKKDAA
+792 
-798 ENLKDT
+798 
-804 KMIMSGART
+804 
-813 IGVLESCA
+813 
-821 IDDGEWWYIGE
+821 
-832 IYLIPEYRG
+832 
-841 KGIARNIL
+841 
-849 QQEIDSH
+849 
-856 DKLKLRVAKE
+856 
-866 NTHAID
+866 
-872 LYKSLGFV
+872 
-880 VSEEDQF
+880 
-887 SYIMT
+887 
-892 LVKQPVQEGAW
+892 VQEGAW

-944 PSLPD
+944 PSLPN

-965 GCLNAIMVNIGRW
+965 GCLNAILVNIGRW

-1082 YSPMGVCKNMVDEL
+1082 YSPMGVCKDMADEM

-1111 ASPQEFD
+1111 ASPQEFN

-1162 ETPAHDTHTFILVD
+1162 ETPSHDTHTFILVD

-1190 LMEGIYEVK
+1190 LMEGVYEVK

-1206 KIMDKIF
+1206 KIMDKMF
-1213 EVSDANKKLK
+1213 EVSNANKKLK

-1229 WEYKGHPPYGSD
+1229 WEYKDHPPYGSS
-1241 MDACQ
+1241 METCQ
-1246 RYFTQHD
+1246 KYFTQHD
-1253 PFHEGTAAKIK
+1253 PFHEGTATKIR

>member
-26 KRKYPLTDKNGNL
+26 KRKYPLTDKDGNL

-111 KCIETMRNKHVRWD
+111 KCIETMRKKHVRWD

-214 VQADSKPPTGNQNC
+214 VEADSKPPTGNQNC

-320 DPQQGFVEKFLE
+320 DPQQGIVEKFLE

-347 CRLDT
+347 CRLDD
-352 GEFNKELFDKW
+352 GEFNKELFDKY
-363 NDESTIVPWDPAL
+363 NDESTLVPWDPEL

-383 NGMLSDEDVGMLE
+383 NGMLSDEDAGLLE

-401 TSGDFAKYGDGV
+401 TSGDFAKYADGV

-419 GPIQQEAVHTDKYEK
+419 GPIQQEFVHTDKDEK
-434 IPVKDKSFDKLYF
+434 IPIKDKSFDKLYF

-478 DMEIQNHVPK
+478 DMDIQNHVPK

-493 QYEEWMHASEDELN
+493 EYEEWMHASEEELN

-553 DDLEYLIDD
+553 EDMEYLIDD
-562 TAAQN
+562 TAQN
-567 EVHVSKVIKCTVRYH
+567 EVHVSKVIECTVRYH
-582 ISGKATN
+582 ISGRATN

-600 QESKTNIP
+600 
-608 MKKVSILYK
+608 
-617 RWCVDNREQYE
+617 
-628 KIARFWDIVEQYVN
+628 
-642 CDYLQ
+642 
-647 GYGTAWT
+647 
-654 SDNGGYFTYGIIFK
+654 
-668 KGSIQKD
+668 
-675 LISAVKKEFPDMNV
+675 
-689 SNSYSVPSKYDH
+689 
-701 TFNGKTKD
+701 
-709 IDTLYDKIWSKGPLA
+709 
-724 YELEEF
+724 
-730 RSDGTCSIHVIYK
+730 
-743 ADVIQESATELPMG
+743 
-757 VYLRPATEEDLI
+757 
-769 NIIQWKLESV
+769 
-779 SSHIKDDPKVISY
+779 
-792 IKKDAA
+792 
-798 ENLKDT
+798 
-804 KMIMSGART
+804 
-813 IGVLESCA
+813 
-821 IDDGEWWYIGE
+821 
-832 IYLIPEYRG
+832 
-841 KGIARNIL
+841 
-849 QQEIDSH
+849 
-856 DKLKLRVAKE
+856 
-866 NTHAID
+866 
-872 LYKSLGFV
+872 
-880 VSEEDQF
+880 
-887 SYIMT
+887 
-892 LVKQPVQEGAW
+892 QEGAW

-922 PQGHLDGQVFKP
+922 PQGHLDGQIFKP

-949 FEDAS
+949 FEDVS

-965 GCLNAIMVNIGRW
+965 GCLNAILVNIGRW
-978 KTADKLR
+978 KTADKLK

-998 YKYRTNKQLIK
+998 YKHRTNKQLIK

-1017 LTKEIWIEEPVRMKQ
+1017 LTKEIWIEEPVRLKQ
-1032 YGIIRIDSVSD
+1032 YGIIRIDAVSD
-1043 KTRKNA
+1043 KSRKNA

-1096 YGFKWGLAENGSVRN
+1096 YGFKWGLAENGSVRD
-1111 ASPQEFD
+1111 ASPQEFN

-1156 KFYIYA
+1156 KFYLFA
-1162 ETPAHDTHTFILVD
+1162 KTPGHDTHTFILVD

-1190 LMEGIYEVK
+1190 LMEGVYEVK

-1229 WEYKGHPPYGSD
+1229 WEYKDHPPYGSD

-1246 RYFTQHD
+1246 RYFIQGD
-1253 PFHEGTAAKIK
+1253 PFHEGTATKIK

>member
-12 DRNKLPDSAFGIPS
+12 DRNKLPPSAFGIPS
-26 KRKYPLTDKNGNL
+26 KRKYPLTDKDGNL
-39 DKDHILQA
+39 DRDHILQA
-47 VRFFNKADEADK
+47 VRFFNKADDTDK

-111 KCIETMRNKHVRWD
+111 KCIETLRKKHVRWD

-347 CRLDT
+347 CRLDD
-352 GEFNKELFDKW
+352 GEFNKELFDKY
-363 NDESTIVPWDPAL
+363 NDESTMVPWDPAL
-376 DIPYMKE
+376 DIPYMKD

-419 GPIQQEAVHTDKYEK
+419 GPIQQEAVHTDKDEK

-459 NGPLFVSPYI
+459 NGPLFVSPYM
-469 GIASIFVWK
+469 GIASIFVWR
-478 DMEIQNHVPK
+478 DMEIQKHVPK

-493 QYEEWMHASEDELN
+493 QYEEWMHASEEELN

-535 VIDGHEYGDKLC
+535 VIDGHDYGDKLC

-553 DDLEYLIDD
+553 EDLEYLIDD

-567 EVHVSKVIKCTVRYH
+567 EVHVTKVIECTVRYH

-600 QESKTNIP
+600 
-608 MKKVSILYK
+608 
-617 RWCVDNREQYE
+617 
-628 KIARFWDIVEQYVN
+628 
-642 CDYLQ
+642 
-647 GYGTAWT
+647 
-654 SDNGGYFTYGIIFK
+654 
-668 KGSIQKD
+668 
-675 LISAVKKEFPDMNV
+675 
-689 SNSYSVPSKYDH
+689 
-701 TFNGKTKD
+701 
-709 IDTLYDKIWSKGPLA
+709 
-724 YELEEF
+724 
-730 RSDGTCSIHVIYK
+730 
-743 ADVIQESATELPMG
+743 
-757 VYLRPATEEDLI
+757 
-769 NIIQWKLESV
+769 
-779 SSHIKDDPKVISY
+779 
-792 IKKDAA
+792 
-798 ENLKDT
+798 
-804 KMIMSGART
+804 
-813 IGVLESCA
+813 
-821 IDDGEWWYIGE
+821 
-832 IYLIPEYRG
+832 
-841 KGIARNIL
+841 
-849 QQEIDSH
+849 
-856 DKLKLRVAKE
+856 
-866 NTHAID
+866 
-872 LYKSLGFV
+872 
-880 VSEEDQF
+880 
-887 SYIMT
+887 
-892 LVKQPVQEGAW
+892 QEGAW

-949 FEDAS
+949 FEDVS

-965 GCLNAIMVNIGRW
+965 GCLNAILVNIGRW
-978 KTADKLR
+978 KTADKLK

-1017 LTKEIWIEEPVRMKQ
+1017 LTKEIWIEEPVRLKQ

-1043 KTRKNA
+1043 KSRKNA

-1096 YGFKWGLAENGSVRN
+1096 YGFKWGLGENGSVRN
-1111 ASPQEFD
+1111 ASPQEFN
-1118 TKYHLQSPEE
+1118 TKYRLQSPEE

-1156 KFYIYA
+1156 KFYISA
-1162 ETPAHDTHTFILVD
+1162 ETPGHDTHTFILVD
-1176 DGKGGFIYPEGAFK
+1176 DGNGGFIYPEGAFK
-1190 LMEGIYEVK
+1190 LMEGVYEVK

-1206 KIMDKIF
+1206 KIMDKMF
-1213 EVSDANKKLK
+1213 DASDANKKLK

-1229 WEYKGHPPYGSD
+1229 WEYKDHPPYGSD
-1241 MDACQ
+1241 MKTCQ
-1246 RYFTQHD
+1246 KYFTQGD
-1253 PFHEGTAAKIK
+1253 PFHEGTATKIR

>member
-26 KRKYPLTDKNGNL
+26 KRKYPLTDKDGKL

-155 YYVIRENIFGESY
+155 YYVIRENIYGESY

-469 GIASIFVWK
+469 GIASIFIWN
-478 DMEIQNHVPK
+478 DMDIQKHVPK
-488 GSYNL
+488 GTYNL

-535 VIDGHEYGDKLC
+535 VIDGHEYADRLC

-562 TAAQN
+562 TAQN

-589 NPKLGPYKNTI
+589 NPKLGPYKNPV

-617 RWCVDNREQYE
+617 RWCVDNGEQYE
-628 KIARFWDIVEQYVN
+628 KIARFWDIVERYVN

-668 KGSIQKD
+668 KGTIPNE
-675 LISAVKKEFPDMNV
+675 LVSAVKREFPDMKV
-689 SNSYSVPSKYDH
+689 SSTYLVPSKYDH

-709 IDTLYDKIWSKGPLA
+709 IDALYDKIWSKGPLA
-724 YELEEF
+724 YELEEC

-743 ADVIQESATELPMG
+743 ADITQES
-757 VYLRPATEEDLI
+757 VDI
-769 NIIQWKLESV
+769 
-779 SSHIKDDPKVISY
+779 
-792 IKKDAA
+792 
-798 ENLKDT
+798 
-804 KMIMSGART
+804 
-813 IGVLESCA
+813 
-821 IDDGEWWYIGE
+821 
-832 IYLIPEYRG
+832 
-841 KGIARNIL
+841 
-849 QQEIDSH
+849 H
-856 DKLKLRVAKE
+856 DE
-866 NTHAID
+866 TMEF
-872 LYKSLGFV
+872 Y
-880 VSEEDQF
+880 
-887 SYIMT
+887 
-892 LVKQPVQEGAW
+892 
-903 GDIRNGVN
+903 
-911 PWSKKKVFHIS
+911 
-922 PQGHLDGQVFKP
+922 
-934 RVPEYLDKYD
+934 
-944 PSLPD
+944 
-949 FEDAS
+949 
-954 TPRICFSPSIE
+954 
-965 GCLNAIMVNIGRW
+965 
-978 KTADKLR
+978 
-985 DWYVYVPEKPLNA
+985 
-998 YKYRTNKQLIK
+998 
-1009 EKKVYDAN
+1009 
-1017 LTKEIWIEEPVRMKQ
+1017 
-1032 YGIIRIDSVSD
+1032 
-1043 KTRKNA
+1043 
-1049 VPSTKGESKR
+1049 
-1059 RNVYNFKWHWLVKPK
+1059 K
-1074 VLKDVAYD
+1074 VLK
-1082 YSPMGVCKNMVDEL
+1082 
-1096 YGFKWGLAENGSVRN
+1096 
-1111 ASPQEFD
+1111 
-1118 TKYHLQSPEE
+1118 
-1128 FEKNHGGICYDFVE
+1128 
-1142 WEAGYLE
+1142 
-1149 AYGYTCR
+1149 
-1156 KFYIYA
+1156 
-1162 ETPAHDTHTFILVD
+1162 
-1176 DGKGGFIYPEGAFK
+1176 
-1190 LMEGIYEVK
+1190 
-1199 SPEEAAL
+1199 EEAWSNPCSRRS
-1206 KIMDKIF
+1206 M
-1213 EVSDANKKLK
+1213 
-1223 EIKYYV
+1223 
-1229 WEYKGHPPYGSD
+1229 G
-1241 MDACQ
+1241 
-1246 RYFTQHD
+1246 
-1253 PFHEGTAAKIK
+1253 

>member
-26 KRKYPLTDKNGNL
+26 KRKYPLTDKDGKL

-111 KCIETMRNKHVRWD
+111 KCIETMRKKHVRWD

-285 ESGPKARWYCHV
+285 ESEPKARWYCHV

-363 NDESTIVPWDPAL
+363 NDESTMVPWDPAL
-376 DIPYMKE
+376 DIPYMKD
-383 NGMLSDEDVGMLE
+383 NGMLSDEDVGLLE

-419 GPIQQEAVHTDKYEK
+419 GPIQQEAVHTDTDEK

-469 GIASIFVWK
+469 GIASIFVWN
-478 DMEIQNHVPK
+478 DMEIQKHVPK

-493 QYEEWMHASEDELN
+493 QYEEWMHASEEELN

-535 VIDGHEYGDKLC
+535 VIDGREYGDKLC

-553 DDLEYLIDD
+553 EDLEYLIDD

-567 EVHVSKVIKCTVRYH
+567 EVHVTKVIECTVRYH
-582 ISGKATN
+582 ISGRASN
-589 NPKLGPYKNTI
+589 NPKLGPYKSSQCISYAMGVDSSIMELKKDGFIINEDDGDYEVQFDSSKSYLWEKYITDHMKNTYWNEYI
-600 QESKTNIP
+600 N
-608 MKKVSILYK
+608 L
-617 RWCVDNREQYE
+617 
-628 KIARFWDIVEQYVN
+628 
-642 CDYLQ
+642 
-647 GYGTAWT
+647 
-654 SDNGGYFTYGIIFK
+654 
-668 KGSIQKD
+668 
-675 LISAVKKEFPDMNV
+675 
-689 SNSYSVPSKYDH
+689 
-701 TFNGKTKD
+701 
-709 IDTLYDKIWSKGPLA
+709 DT
-724 YELEEF
+724 
-730 RSDGTCSIHVIYK
+730 HVIHFMIKDDGPIKHVINNGFEENPELLKTCNRLCEGDFKSIKELMLSNEFYK
-743 ADVIQESATELPMG
+743 KYISSWDSNIQESATGLPMG
-757 VYLRPATEEDLI
+757 VYLRPATEEDLT

-804 KMIMSGART
+804 KMIMSSART

-872 LYKSLGFV
+872 LYKLLGFV

-949 FEDAS
+949 FEDVS

-965 GCLNAIMVNIGRW
+965 GCLNAILVNIGRW
-978 KTADKLR
+978 KTADKLK

-1096 YGFKWGLAENGSVRN
+1096 YGFKWGLAENGSVRD
-1111 ASPQEFD
+1111 ASPQEFN

-1128 FEKNHGGICYDFVE
+1128 FEKNHGGTCYDFVE

-1156 KFYIYA
+1156 KFYLYA
-1162 ETPAHDTHTFILVD
+1162 KTPGDDTHTFILVD

-1190 LMEGIYEVK
+1190 LMEGVYEVK

>member
-12 DRNKLPDSAFGIPS
+12 DRNKLPPSAFGIPS
-26 KRKYPLTDKNGNL
+26 KRKYPLTDKDGNL
-39 DKDHILQA
+39 DRDHILQA
-47 VRFFNKADEADK
+47 VRFFNKADDTDK

-111 KCIETMRNKHVRWD
+111 KCIETLRKKHVRWD

-347 CRLDT
+347 CRLDD
-352 GEFNKELFDKW
+352 GEFNKELFDKY
-363 NDESTIVPWDPAL
+363 NDESTMVPWDPAL
-376 DIPYMKE
+376 DIPYMKD

-419 GPIQQEAVHTDKYEK
+419 GPIQQEAVHTDKDEK

-459 NGPLFVSPYI
+459 NGPLFVSPYM
-469 GIASIFVWK
+469 GIASIFVWR
-478 DMEIQNHVPK
+478 DMEIQKHVPK

-493 QYEEWMHASEDELN
+493 QYEEWMHASEEELN

-535 VIDGHEYGDKLC
+535 VIDGHDYGDKLC

-553 DDLEYLIDD
+553 EDLEYLIDD

-567 EVHVSKVIKCTVRYH
+567 EVHVTKVIECTVRYH

-600 QESKTNIP
+600 
-608 MKKVSILYK
+608 
-617 RWCVDNREQYE
+617 
-628 KIARFWDIVEQYVN
+628 
-642 CDYLQ
+642 
-647 GYGTAWT
+647 
-654 SDNGGYFTYGIIFK
+654 
-668 KGSIQKD
+668 
-675 LISAVKKEFPDMNV
+675 
-689 SNSYSVPSKYDH
+689 
-701 TFNGKTKD
+701 
-709 IDTLYDKIWSKGPLA
+709 
-724 YELEEF
+724 
-730 RSDGTCSIHVIYK
+730 
-743 ADVIQESATELPMG
+743 
-757 VYLRPATEEDLI
+757 
-769 NIIQWKLESV
+769 
-779 SSHIKDDPKVISY
+779 
-792 IKKDAA
+792 
-798 ENLKDT
+798 
-804 KMIMSGART
+804 
-813 IGVLESCA
+813 
-821 IDDGEWWYIGE
+821 
-832 IYLIPEYRG
+832 
-841 KGIARNIL
+841 
-849 QQEIDSH
+849 
-856 DKLKLRVAKE
+856 
-866 NTHAID
+866 
-872 LYKSLGFV
+872 
-880 VSEEDQF
+880 
-887 SYIMT
+887 
-892 LVKQPVQEGAW
+892 QEGAW

-949 FEDAS
+949 FEDVS

-965 GCLNAIMVNIGRW
+965 GCLNAILVNIGRW
-978 KTADKLR
+978 KTADKLK

-1017 LTKEIWIEEPVRMKQ
+1017 LTKEIWIEEPVRLKQ

-1043 KTRKNA
+1043 KSRKNA

-1096 YGFKWGLAENGSVRN
+1096 YGFKWGLGENGSVRN
-1111 ASPQEFD
+1111 ASPQEFN
-1118 TKYHLQSPEE
+1118 TKYRLQSPEE

-1156 KFYIYA
+1156 KFYISA
-1162 ETPAHDTHTFILVD
+1162 ETPGHDTHTFILVD
-1176 DGKGGFIYPEGAFK
+1176 DGNGGFIYPEGAFK
-1190 LMEGIYEVK
+1190 LMEGVYEVK

-1206 KIMDKIF
+1206 KIMDKMF
-1213 EVSDANKKLK
+1213 DASDANKKLK

-1229 WEYKGHPPYGSD
+1229 WEYKDHPPYGSD

-1246 RYFTQHD
+1246 KYFTQGE
-1253 PFHEGTAAKIK
+1253 PFHEGTATKIR

>member
-26 KRKYPLTDKNGNL
+26 KRKYPLTDKNGKL

-104 WYRPVSL
+104 WYRPVPL

-278 DWLDLLA
+278 DWLNLLV
-285 ESGPKARWYCHV
+285 ESAPKARWYCHV

-312 DGDKKWIM
+312 DGDKQWIM
-320 DPQQGFVEKFLE
+320 DPQQGSVEKFLE

-347 CRLDT
+347 CRLDD
-352 GEFNKELFDKW
+352 GEFNKELFDKY
-363 NDESTIVPWDPAL
+363 NDESTMVPWDPAL

-419 GPIQQEAVHTDKYEK
+419 GPI
-434 IPVKDKSFDKLYF
+434 
-447 GSPKKYGNCIEL
+447 
-459 NGPLFVSPYI
+459 
-469 GIASIFVWK
+469 
-478 DMEIQNHVPK
+478 
-488 GSYNL
+488 
-493 QYEEWMHASEDELN
+493 
-507 KPFKD
+507 
-512 VHVYVEGY
+512 
-520 PELEPY
+520 
-526 EIENTGYIH
+526 
-535 VIDGHEYGDKLC
+535 
-547 RYKWMA
+547 
-553 DDLEYLIDD
+553 
-562 TAAQN
+562 
-567 EVHVSKVIKCTVRYH
+567 
-582 ISGKATN
+582 
-589 NPKLGPYKNTI
+589 
-600 QESKTNIP
+600 
-608 MKKVSILYK
+608 
-617 RWCVDNREQYE
+617 
-628 KIARFWDIVEQYVN
+628 
-642 CDYLQ
+642 
-647 GYGTAWT
+647 
-654 SDNGGYFTYGIIFK
+654 
-668 KGSIQKD
+668 
-675 LISAVKKEFPDMNV
+675 
-689 SNSYSVPSKYDH
+689 
-701 TFNGKTKD
+701 
-709 IDTLYDKIWSKGPLA
+709 
-724 YELEEF
+724 
-730 RSDGTCSIHVIYK
+730 
-743 ADVIQESATELPMG
+743 
-757 VYLRPATEEDLI
+757 
-769 NIIQWKLESV
+769 
-779 SSHIKDDPKVISY
+779 
-792 IKKDAA
+792 
-798 ENLKDT
+798 
-804 KMIMSGART
+804 
-813 IGVLESCA
+813 
-821 IDDGEWWYIGE
+821 
-832 IYLIPEYRG
+832 
-841 KGIARNIL
+841 
-849 QQEIDSH
+849 
-856 DKLKLRVAKE
+856 
-866 NTHAID
+866 
-872 LYKSLGFV
+872 
-880 VSEEDQF
+880 
-887 SYIMT
+887 
-892 LVKQPVQEGAW
+892 QEGAW

-965 GCLNAIMVNIGRW
+965 GCLNAILVNIGRW
-978 KTADKLR
+978 KTADKLK

-1043 KTRKNA
+1043 KSRKNA

-1082 YSPMGVCKNMVDEL
+1082 YSPMGVCKDMADEL

-1111 ASPQEFD
+1111 ASPQEFN

-1156 KFYIYA
+1156 KFYISA
-1162 ETPAHDTHTFILVD
+1162 ETPGHDTHTFILVD

-1190 LMEGIYEVK
+1190 LMEGVYEVK

-1206 KIMDKIF
+1206 KVMDKIF
-1213 EVSDANKKLK
+1213 DVSDANKKLK

-1229 WEYKGHPPYGSD
+1229 WEYKDHPPYGSD
-1241 MDACQ
+1241 METCQ
-1246 RYFTQHD
+1246 KYFTQHD
-1253 PFHEGTAAKIK
+1253 PFHEGTATKIN